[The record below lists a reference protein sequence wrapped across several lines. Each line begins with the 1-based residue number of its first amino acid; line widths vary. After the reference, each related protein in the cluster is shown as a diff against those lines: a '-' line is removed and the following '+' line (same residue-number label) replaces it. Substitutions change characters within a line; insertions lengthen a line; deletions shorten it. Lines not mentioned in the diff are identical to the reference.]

1 MRSMGKI
8 VDILDIVL
16 VEIVNDGSKIM
27 DEEFMMGFFADIQNS
42 IPPFKEYYKH
52 MYNKKTLKLLVPGE
66 SKVIPLRILRDKLFC
81 TTSELNKQIVEITA
95 SLGKIAASA
104 LLTEIRDPKK
114 ATSDHLSRVAGK
126 FSWGNTTLDEHTCS
140 LGKIAVNDPAES
152 LFGATTRQLQ
162 CFGRVSL
169 GNAGGVSVVQA
180 NGDMNRIIP
189 KKKNKK
195 EISEGLFHM
204 LSTEMKNSLLLVA
217 RDDCHK
223 LQKLDALELQK
234 QRDEKERKE
243 EILKKQSL
251 KNASE
256 AYVDAIYYH
265 EMFRSP
271 ACWRTSAAV
280 DRELAKL
287 KSKSAKLSALKENI
301 RIRVI
306 GLGWKDLATAWSKDG
321 KDFTPNQLANHLK
334 HIIASQRSRQIP
346 DKPPVELPKRK
357 VLPTLGTKSTTLSG
371 IEQTYENQKRSFEED
386 GLNLRKER
394 EKAGIGDRYENM
406 QPLTMPPVD
415 KRLIGRRLDV
425 CFEWNLVEGG
435 TELRWSQGE
444 VVDVSDGTNI
454 LKPGAR
460 TACYKK
466 GEAVMIRWDEDQDL
480 NEPSHVS
487 AQRLLA
493 SKWNPKKEHTK
504 GSWRLDITEL

>member
-1 MRSMGKI
+1 
-8 VDILDIVL
+8 
-16 VEIVNDGSKIM
+16 
-27 DEEFMMGFFADIQNS
+27 
-42 IPPFKEYYKH
+42 
-52 MYNKKTLKLLVPGE
+52 
-66 SKVIPLRILRDKLFC
+66 
-81 TTSELNKQIVEITA
+81 
-95 SLGKIAASA
+95 
-104 LLTEIRDPKK
+104 
-114 ATSDHLSRVAGK
+114 
-126 FSWGNTTLDEHTCS
+126 
-140 LGKIAVNDPAES
+140 
-152 LFGATTRQLQ
+152 
-162 CFGRVSL
+162 
-169 GNAGGVSVVQA
+169 
-180 NGDMNRIIP
+180 
-189 KKKNKK
+189 
-195 EISEGLFHM
+195 
-204 LSTEMKNSLLLVA
+204 
-217 RDDCHK
+217 
-223 LQKLDALELQK
+223 
-234 QRDEKERKE
+234 
-243 EILKKQSL
+243 
-251 KNASE
+251 
-256 AYVDAIYYH
+256 
-265 EMFRSP
+265 MFRSQ

-287 KSKSAKLSALKENI
+287 KSKSAKLSAFKENI

-346 DKPPVELPKRK
+346 DKPPVELPKQK

-466 GEAVMIRWDEDQDL
+466 GEAVMIRWDEDQDN

-487 AQRLLA
+487 AQHLLA
-493 SKWNPKKEHTK
+493 SKWNPKKQHTK